1 MGEDPMETFSAA
13 LAVDVHPVTRMS
25 LHGMYQQQGPVR
37 IQGIDEP
44 AGNREP
50 FERRDVIEH
59 LRTYD
64 EVKTLGY
71 RLRYQVEFAKLDM
84 RLLRAAATRAF
95 DSNRRDIHS
104 DETVYAVGEQCGE
117 NPLAA
122 ADFEPRTVP
131 GFWQRSQCRRVFS
144 LFVVAVRVVPGIL
157 IVRIHLIEKTLMVG
171 PDYRHTTFPWT
182 DNGSATLARYAGV
195 RMLVA

>member
-1 MGEDPMETFSAA
+1 M
-13 LAVDVHPVTRMS
+13 
-25 LHGMYQQQGPVR
+25 HGMYQQQGPVR

-84 RLLRAAATRAF
+84 RLLRATDARAF
-95 DSNRRDIHS
+95 DGNRRDIHS
-104 DETVYAVGEQCGE
+104 DETVYTVGEQCGE
-117 NPLAA
+117 TP
-122 ADFEPRTVP
+122 
-131 GFWQRSQCRRVFS
+131 S
-144 LFVVAVRVVPGIL
+144 LQPISSPEL
-157 IVRIHLIEKTLMVG
+157 
-171 PDYRHTTFPWT
+171 YRAS
-182 DNGSATLARYAGV
+182 GSAAS
-195 RMLVA
+195 VAAYFPCS